1 MGYKKVERTSAIEQA
16 QRRQDVQDVIVSD
29 IEEARLSVLVRE
41 GVIVEARTQQQ
52 IESAKV

>member
-41 GVIVEARTQQQ
+41 GVIVEARTQQE